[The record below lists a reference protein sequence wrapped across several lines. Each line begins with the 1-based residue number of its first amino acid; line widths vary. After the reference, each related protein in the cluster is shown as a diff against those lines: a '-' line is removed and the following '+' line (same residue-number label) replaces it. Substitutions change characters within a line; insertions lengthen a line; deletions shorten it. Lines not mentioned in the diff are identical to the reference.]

1 MLAASETP
9 ASPGYDDHDLMR
21 RLPEPPKTAPLPGTA
36 DAGGR
41 SPFARDRARVLHSKS
56 FRRLAGKTQV
66 VAPDEEGVPRTR
78 LTHSLEV
85 AQIAREIGAQL
96 GCDPDLVDLA
106 GLAHDIGHPP
116 FGHNGEAALDRI
128 GAAAGGFEA
137 NAQNLRLLA
146 RLEPKVV
153 AADGRPGGLNLTRA
167 ALDAVIKYPWP
178 RPAGGGKFG
187 VYADEQAVFGW
198 VRESAPG
205 TRRCLEAQVMDWAD
219 DVAYSVHDVED
230 GLDAGRIDLTRLAD
244 PDERDAVC
252 AAARPYSDESTDDLR
267 TVLDDLLAL
276 PAVAGRGQY
285 PPGALADAAV
295 KAMTSELTGRFCT
308 GAIAA
313 TRAAA
318 GDGPLLRYRADLQV
332 PRRLRAEV
340 AVLKAVAG
348 RYVMADPSRLRAQ
361 EREQQILTDL
371 VRVTADRGVDALDPE
386 FRSGFAAATDDA
398 ARLRI
403 VLDQISL
410 LTDAQAIARHQRLRG

>member
-1 MLAASETP
+1 MAAPTNLLP
-9 ASPGYDDHDLMR
+9 AGYRPADLD
-21 RLPEPPKTAPLPGTA
+21 RLLDESPKTAALPGAA

-96 GCDPDLVDLA
+96 GCDADLVDLA

-116 FGHNGEAALDRI
+116 FGHNGEVALDRV
-128 GAAAGGFEA
+128 GRTAGGFEA
-137 NAQNLRLLA
+137 NAQNLRLLS
-146 RLEPKVV
+146 RLEPKIVT
-153 AADGRPGGLNLTRA
+153 ADGRAGGLNLTRA

-187 VYADEQAVFGW
+187 VYRDERAVFDW
-198 VRESAPG
+198 VRAPAPG

-230 GLDAGRIDLTRLAD
+230 GVGSGRIDLARLAD

-252 AAARPYSDESTDDLR
+252 AAAGPYSDESFADLR

-276 PAVAGRGQY
+276 PAVAVTRQQ
-285 PPGALADAAV
+285 PPGPFADAAV
-295 KAMTSELTGRFCT
+295 KSMTSELTGRFCT

-313 TRAAA
+313 TRTAA
-318 GDGPLLRYRADLQV
+318 GPGPLLRYRADLQV
-332 PRRLRAEV
+332 PRVLRAEV
-340 AVLKAVAG
+340 ALLKAVAG
-348 RYVMADPSRLRAQ
+348 RYVMADPSRIRIQ
-361 EREQQILTDL
+361 QREQQVLTEL
-371 VRVTADRGVDALDPE
+371 VLATADRGVDELDPL
-386 FRSGFAAATDDA
+386 FAGEYRRAGDDA

-403 VLDQISL
+403 VLDQVSL
-410 LTDAQAIARHQRLRG
+410 LTDAQAVARHQRLCG